1 MKRITAIMA
10 AAVLLFAL
18 CLLGAAAPQDGAA
31 GEYTLFTIEMTGEQ
45 KSPESMGFT
54 GSLSLKEDG
63 TGMLTMYGMEEPV
76 AKWEVEDGVLSL
88 YNDEGYPLEAKL
100 DKGVIEMEMGAGFYL
115 YFAHEGVDTSGFV
128 PVDHAP
134 DTKLYRA
141 FRAID
146 AKDGAHLSYEY
157 HSDYMD
163 STSVFDTHAK
173 GDKFFSLRTTKVSGY
188 EQRSATALVDETSYM
203 LYPDEMKGSAVM
215 SVPLSM
221 LMDNVLMLDDC
232 YKTIFQSAMRS
243 DCSEETREVDGVSYS
258 VEVFPAQDYTPET
271 AYYFDGD
278 GKLVH
283 ILSGAPVMMPEL
295 GETFYTIHGVDTAV
309 DESLFNLSGYAIE
322 G

>member
-1 MKRITAIMA
+1 MRHITAIVV
-10 AAVLLFAL
+10 AAVLLISL
-18 CLLGAAAPQDGAA
+18 CMLGAAAPQGD
-31 GEYTLFTIEMTGEQ
+31 YRLFTLEIMGEQ
-45 KSPESMGFT
+45 KPPESMGLE
-54 GSLSLKEDG
+54 GKLSLNQDG
-63 TGMLTMYGMEEPV
+63 TGVFTMSGTDEPV
-76 AKWEVEDGVLSL
+76 VKWEVKDGVLVL
-88 YNDEGYPLEAKL
+88 YNDAGVPLEARI
-100 DKGVIEMEMGAGFYL
+100 DKDVIEMEMSAGFYL
-115 YFAHEGVDTSGFV
+115 YFAREGMDTADFKISV
-128 PVDHAP
+128 HAP
-134 DTKLYRA
+134 DTKLYQS
-141 FRAID
+141 FRSID
-146 AKDGAHLSYEY
+146 AEKGAHLSYEY

-163 STSVFDTHAK
+163 STSIFDVHAK
-173 GDKFFSLRTTKVSGY
+173 GDKLFSLRTTKVSGY
-188 EQRSATALVDETSYM
+188 EQRSATAYVDGTSYM

-243 DCSEETREVDGVSYS
+243 DCTEETREVDGVSYS

-309 DESLFNLSGYAIE
+309 DESLFDLSGYAIE

>member
-1 MKRITAIMA
+1 MRHITAIMA
-10 AAVLLFAL
+10 AAVLLISL
-18 CLLGAAAPQDGAA
+18 CLLGAAAPQGD
-31 GEYTLFTIEMTGEQ
+31 YRLFTLEIMGEQ
-45 KSPESMGFT
+45 KPPESMGLE
-54 GSLSLKEDG
+54 GKLSLNQDG
-63 TGMLTMYGMEEPV
+63 TGVFSMSGTDEPV
-76 AKWEVEDGVLSL
+76 AKWEVKDDVLLL
-88 YNDEGYPLEAKL
+88 YNDEGYPLEARL
-100 DKGVIEMEMGAGFYL
+100 DKDVIEMEMSAGFYL
-115 YFAHEGVDTSGFV
+115 YFAREGMDTADFKISV
-128 PVDHAP
+128 HAP
-134 DTKLYRA
+134 DTKLYQS
-141 FRAID
+141 FRSID
-146 AKDGAHLSYEY
+146 AEKGAHLSYEY

-163 STSVFDTHAK
+163 STSIFDVHAK
-173 GDKFFSLRTTKVSGY
+173 GDKLFSLRTTKVSGY
-188 EQRSATALVDETSYM
+188 EQRSATAYVDGTSYM

-309 DESLFNLSGYAIE
+309 DESLFDLSGYAIE

>member
-1 MKRITAIMA
+1 MRHITAIMA
-10 AAVLLFAL
+10 AAVLLISL
-18 CLLGAAAPQDGAA
+18 CLLGAAAPQGD
-31 GEYTLFTIEMTGEQ
+31 YRLFTLEIMGEQ
-45 KSPESMGFT
+45 KPPESMGLE
-54 GSLSLKEDG
+54 GKLSLNQDG
-63 TGMLTMYGMEEPV
+63 TGVFSMYGTDEPV
-76 AKWEVEDGVLSL
+76 VKWEVKDGVLVL
-88 YNDEGYPLEAKL
+88 YNDAGVPMEARI
-100 DKGVIEMEMGAGFYL
+100 DKDVIEMEMSAGFYL
-115 YFAHEGVDTSGFV
+115 YFAREGMDTADFKISV
-128 PVDHAP
+128 HAP
-134 DTKLYRA
+134 DTKLYQS
-141 FRAID
+141 FRSID
-146 AKDGAHLSYEY
+146 TEKGAHLSYEY

-163 STSVFDTHAK
+163 STSIFDVHAK
-173 GDKFFSLRTTKVSGY
+173 GDKLFSLRTTKVSGY
-188 EQRSATALVDETSYM
+188 EQRSATAYVDGTSYM

-243 DCSEETREVDGVSYS
+243 DCTEETREVDGVSYS

-283 ILSGAPVMMPEL
+283 ILSGAPVLMPDL

-309 DESLFNLSGYAIE
+309 DESLFDLSGYAIE

>member
-1 MKRITAIMA
+1 MRHITAIMA
-10 AAVLLFAL
+10 AAVLLISL
-18 CLLGAAAPQDGAA
+18 CLLGAAAPQGD
-31 GEYTLFTIEMTGEQ
+31 YRLFTLEIMGEQ
-45 KSPESMGFT
+45 KPPESMGLE
-54 GSLSLKEDG
+54 GKLSLNQDG
-63 TGMLTMYGMEEPV
+63 TGVFSMSGTDEPV
-76 AKWEVEDGVLSL
+76 AKWEVKDDVLLL
-88 YNDEGYPLEAKL
+88 YNDEGYPLEAKV
-100 DKGVIEMEMGAGFYL
+100 DKDVIEMEMSTGFYL
-115 YFAHEGVDTSGFV
+115 YFAREGVDTTGLKISV
-128 PVDHAP
+128 HAP
-134 DTKLYRA
+134 DTKLWQV
-141 FRAID
+141 FRSID
-146 AKDGAHLSYEY
+146 AEKGAHLSYEY

-163 STSVFDTHAK
+163 STSIFDVHAK
-173 GDKFFSLRTTKVSGY
+173 GDKLFSLRTTKVSGY
-188 EQRSATALVDETSYM
+188 EQRSATAYVDGTSYM

-295 GETFYTIHGVDTAV
+295 GETFYTIHGVDEEP

>member
-10 AAVLLFAL
+10 AAVLLFSL
-18 CLLGAAAPQDGAA
+18 CLLGAAVPQGD
-31 GEYTLFTIEMTGEQ
+31 YRLFTLEIMGEQ
-45 KSPESMGFT
+45 KPPESMGLE
-54 GSLSLKEDG
+54 GKLSLNQDG
-63 TGMLTMYGMEEPV
+63 TGVFSMSGTDEPV
-76 AKWEVEDGVLSL
+76 AKWEVKDDVLLL
-88 YNDEGYPLEAKL
+88 YNDEGYPLEAKV
-100 DKGVIEMEMGAGFYL
+100 DKDVIEMEMSTGFYL
-115 YFAHEGVDTSGFV
+115 YFAREGVDTTGLKISV
-128 PVDHAP
+128 HAP
-134 DTKLYRA
+134 DTKLWQV
-141 FRAID
+141 FRSID
-146 AKDGAHLSYEY
+146 TEKGAHLSYEY

-163 STSVFDTHAK
+163 STSIFDVHAK
-173 GDKFFSLRTTKVSGY
+173 GDKLFSLRTTKVSGY
-188 EQRSATALVDETSYM
+188 EQRSATAYVDGTSYM

-309 DESLFNLSGYAIE
+309 DESLFDLSGYAIE

>member
-1 MKRITAIMA
+1 MRHITAIMA
-10 AAVLLFAL
+10 AAVLLISL
-18 CLLGAAAPQDGAA
+18 CLLGAAAPQGD
-31 GEYTLFTIEMTGEQ
+31 YRLFTLEIMGEQ
-45 KSPESMGFT
+45 KPPESMGLE
-54 GSLSLKEDG
+54 GKLSLNQDG
-63 TGMLTMYGMEEPV
+63 TGAFSMSGTDEPV
-76 AKWEVEDGVLSL
+76 AKWEVKDGVLVL
-88 YNDEGYPLEAKL
+88 YNDAGVPMEARI
-100 DKGVIEMEMGAGFYL
+100 DKDVIEMEMSAGFYL
-115 YFAHEGVDTSGFV
+115 YFAREGMDTADFKISV
-128 PVDHAP
+128 HAP
-134 DTKLYRA
+134 DTKLYQS
-141 FRAID
+141 FRSID
-146 AKDGAHLSYEY
+146 AEKGSHLSYEY

-163 STSVFDTHAK
+163 STSIFDVHAK
-173 GDKFFSLRTTKVSGY
+173 GDKLFSLRTTKVSGY
-188 EQRSATALVDETSYM
+188 EQRSATAYVDGTSYM

-278 GKLVH
+278 RKLVH
-283 ILSGAPVMMPEL
+283 ILSGAPVMMPDL

-309 DESLFNLSGYAIE
+309 DESLFDLSGYAIE